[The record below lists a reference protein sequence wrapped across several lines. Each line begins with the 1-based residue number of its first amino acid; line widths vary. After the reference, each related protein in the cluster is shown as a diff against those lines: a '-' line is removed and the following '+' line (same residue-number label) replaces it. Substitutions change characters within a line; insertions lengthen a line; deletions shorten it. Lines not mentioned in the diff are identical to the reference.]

1 MSLPTVFSRCFVFV
15 EKAKGFERETDTPP
29 GTAAIA
35 DADSAHSVSRES
47 SAFRSAMFQLIPLM
61 AIVSLAVPRAPR
73 QHTPIAPDSVAVVH
87 LVQSN
92 HLDIGFSDYVS
103 KVLNRYTTGGW
114 GTAQPPAPREQPVY
128 YDSFL
133 LAAANTSRILRA
145 KHPSAPSAPRFVYNT
160 HPWIAK
166 LFLECDAASFPYVGP
181 GAPGDGG
188 VGHVDKLRCPTA
200 AEVASWTAALR
211 RGDAAV
217 QAFAHSAQPE
227 AMDAGTFGA
236 ALRIG
241 AALADKYGLPGGR
254 PRVMSQR
261 DVPGLTRGAVP
272 LLAAHGVRGISVGA
286 NDGSPPP
293 IVPSTADC
301 YGGWQQV
308 RTPFVWRD
316 AASNTSVLM
325 DVHPGGYVRSLA
337 TD

>member
-1 MSLPTVFSRCFVFV
+1 
-15 EKAKGFERETDTPP
+15 
-29 GTAAIA
+29 
-35 DADSAHSVSRES
+35 
-47 SAFRSAMFQLIPLM
+47 MFQLIPLM